1 MPLKTRLLG
10 ISLSIYELNCLS
22 YAEGEV
28 KEMKGVT
35 EGVDKVTL
43 GCNTPYGNLTHS
55 HPRAVFHRGPGDTTP
70 EGFHAGFFR
79 SGLSRTESSLRTR
92 HTAALYSEGARA
104 SPPGVRKVPPPA
116 AHRRPPPNRPAP
128 EAGPR
133 GNVMAL
139 RRVKVQPRPP
149 PRAVSSACA
158 AAARGPGR
166 APSAPPPACE
176 CCPAGR
182 HGERGRHEAVRHPGR
197 PSRRQRERVE
207 EGTGASRP
215 AGGRAGRERGACA
228 VGAA

>member
-1 MPLKTRLLG
+1 MGALH
-10 ISLSIYELNCLS
+10 
-22 YAEGEV
+22 
-28 KEMKGVT
+28 
-35 EGVDKVTL
+35 
-43 GCNTPYGNLTHS
+43 THT
-55 HPRAVFHRGPGDTTP
+55 HVL
-70 EGFHAGFFR
+70 FF
-79 SGLSRTESSLRTR
+79 
-92 HTAALYSEGARA
+92 TAAPGAPPQEDSTPA
-104 SPPGVRKVPPPA
+104 SSPQASAAPSVPYE
-116 AHRRPPPNRPAP
+116 RRPPLPTTPRSLARHRPASGKALTCRTP
-128 EAGPR
+128 APTGPTARHAPGAGPC
-133 GNVMAL
+133 GHVTAL

-197 PSRRQRERVE
+197 PSRCQRERAE